1 MQNKKLNFAAI
12 DIGSN
17 AVRLLIKSVNDG
29 DSPDKMT
36 KTVLLRVPLR
46 LGEEVFGTGSISDEK
61 EKQLLRTVKAF
72 RLLMKVYDVTA
83 YRACATSAM
92 RDASN
97 GMQIAR
103 KVHNK
108 TGIRLEI
115 INGLE
120 EARMV
125 YDSHIADLLGREG
138 HYIYVDVGGGS
149 TEVSVISN
157 GKLIGSNS
165 YDIGTVRSLG
175 GMVKLADIESLNAEQ
190 TAALRRKCF
199 ESDVKLVVVKNTLL
213 GKALEKVEKADADLV
228 KVLEGPTSIMFT
240 NVAKAPA
247 VLIKEFRKKSEKPVL
262 KAAFAEGCVYVGDDQ
277 LDALCNIKSK
287 EELIADIVALLQ
299 SPAKNVI
306 SALQANAGQ
315 KIAGLVKTLESRNN

>member
-138 HYIYVDVGGGS
+138 HYI
-149 TEVSVISN
+149 
-157 GKLIGSNS
+157 
-165 YDIGTVRSLG
+165 
-175 GMVKLADIESLNAEQ
+175 
-190 TAALRRKCF
+190 
-199 ESDVKLVVVKNTLL
+199 
-213 GKALEKVEKADADLV
+213 
-228 KVLEGPTSIMFT
+228 
-240 NVAKAPA
+240 
-247 VLIKEFRKKSEKPVL
+247 
-262 KAAFAEGCVYVGDDQ
+262 
-277 LDALCNIKSK
+277 
-287 EELIADIVALLQ
+287 
-299 SPAKNVI
+299 
-306 SALQANAGQ
+306 
-315 KIAGLVKTLESRNN
+315 